1 MQLGEQSG
9 YLPEWRVGGAREEQ
23 ETYTHRR
30 DHSTMNINNIILSF
44 FIPIHWYSLDVTSM
58 MRTITIPDCIWST
71 FVINFSM

>member
-30 DHSTMNINNIILSF
+30 EHSTMNINNIILSF
-44 FIPIHWYSLDVTSM
+44 LYIVVFIGRNTPTHKLQTVPQEM
-58 MRTITIPDCIWST
+58 
-71 FVINFSM
+71 FVKS